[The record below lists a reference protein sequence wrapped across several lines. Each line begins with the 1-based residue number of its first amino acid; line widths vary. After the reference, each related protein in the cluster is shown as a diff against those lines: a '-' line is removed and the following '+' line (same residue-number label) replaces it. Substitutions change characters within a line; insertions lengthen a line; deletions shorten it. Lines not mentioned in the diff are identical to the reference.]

1 MAGSH
6 IVQGHW
12 WTDPAVVLPRM
23 KLPVGQT
30 SDRQLLLFNNPLSL
44 LAQLFHPFVITTH
57 PDYLRQASLN

>member
-30 SDRQLLLFNNPLSL
+30 SDRQLLFNNPLSL

-57 PDYLRQASLN
+57 PEYLCQASQN